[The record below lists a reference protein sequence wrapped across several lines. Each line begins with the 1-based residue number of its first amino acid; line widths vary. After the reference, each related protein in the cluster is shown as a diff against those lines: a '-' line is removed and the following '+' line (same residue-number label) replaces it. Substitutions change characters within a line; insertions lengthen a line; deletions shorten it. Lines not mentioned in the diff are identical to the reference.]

1 MKLGINKERRFMD
14 FNQCEDRNLV
24 QKKKKKQLQY
34 LIQRKREK
42 VIDLS

>member
-24 QKKKKKQLQY
+24 QKKKKNNY
-34 LIQRKREK
+34 NTSYREK
-42 VIDLS
+42 EKRL